1 MSPPPT
7 VTLLDHVTALFSEL
21 RVSTVERFEDRD
33 IRYQQR
39 FDAQTKA
46 IDAALQA
53 AKEAVI
59 KAEIATEKRFEA
71 VNEFRGTLTDQ
82 AATFVS
88 RAEFNAVRQAYD
100 DRIAA
105 LTTRLDK
112 DEGKSAGLSSG
123 WGYIVAVIGIL
134 GVLIAIY
141 TNAKN

>member
-1 MSPPPT
+1 MSSPPT
-7 VTLLDHVTALFSEL
+7 VSLFDHLTALLDEL
-21 RVSTVERFEDRD
+21 RVATTDRFEDRD

-88 RAEFNAVRQAYD
+88 RAEFNAVRQVYE
-100 DRIAA
+100 DRIGA

-112 DEGKSAGLSSG
+112 SEGKSAGLSSG
-123 WGYIVAVIGIL
+123 WSYIVAAVGVLGI
-134 GVLIAIY
+134 LIAIY
-141 TNAKN
+141 ANTKN